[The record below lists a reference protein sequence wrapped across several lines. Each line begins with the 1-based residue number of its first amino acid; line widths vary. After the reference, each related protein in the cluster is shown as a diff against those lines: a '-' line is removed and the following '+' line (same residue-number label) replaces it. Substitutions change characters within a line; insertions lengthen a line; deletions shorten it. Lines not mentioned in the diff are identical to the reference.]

1 MRIISLIDIGYRT
14 GIHLQFFLF
23 DDDTRCLNGTYS
35 YGISICFVE
44 APDSSEKIIVFVP
57 FTLNMIFF
65 SSKGCT
71 FGDGMGAVCKVDRRS
86 HV

>member
-1 MRIISLIDIGYRT
+1 MHFKVVMRIISLIDIGYST
-14 GIHLQFFLF
+14 DIHLQLLFF

-35 YGISICFVE
+35 YGDICFE

-57 FTLNMIFF
+57 FTLNF
-65 SSKGCT
+65 T